1 MVCIQER
8 GNKKSFLNSFRI
20 ECSSVASMSIFITL
34 HEVKS
39 VWSSLKGLKMFIDE
53 VAYKVV
59 RESDDLTLDVVGFA
73 TAKVEAYM
81 LAINSSR
88 LVDTV
93 RVYSDDGDSLAHVVD
108 RDGYDIIAA

>member
-1 MVCIQER
+1 
-8 GNKKSFLNSFRI
+8 
-20 ECSSVASMSIFITL
+20 
-34 HEVKS
+34 
-39 VWSSLKGLKMFIDE
+39 MFIDE
-53 VAYKVV
+53 VVYKVV

-93 RVYSDDGDSLAHVVD
+93 RVYGDDGDSIDHIVD